1 MTLSYDKTADV
12 LYVTF
17 EMVSGESY
25 IYVEN
30 ENGDILR
37 LDQETRRVVGITLPF
52 FSKRAKAGK
61 ITVPEVGTVPF
72 NDYANELISQ

>member
-1 MTLSYDKTADV
+1 MTLSYDKRADV
-12 LYVTF
+12 LYVSF
-17 EMVSGESY
+17 EQAPAESY

-37 LDQETRRVVGITLPF
+37 LDRESKRVVGITLPF

-61 ITVPEVGTVPF
+61 IVVPEVGSVPF
-72 NDYANELISQ
+72 NS